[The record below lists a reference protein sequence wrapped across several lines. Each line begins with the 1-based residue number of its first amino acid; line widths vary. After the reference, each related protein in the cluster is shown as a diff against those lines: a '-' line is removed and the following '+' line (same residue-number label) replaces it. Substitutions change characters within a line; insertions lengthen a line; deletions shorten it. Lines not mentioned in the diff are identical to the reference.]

1 VIQKQASWPRKESTA
16 VEHQTT
22 VNTSASIPSWE
33 TLEDF
38 AREGMRQ
45 LLQRVLEE
53 EVDQVLGRSRCQR
66 RSPVDPQPGYR
77 NGFGKPRQLTL
88 SNGTITIQRPRVR
101 GMEQRFVS
109 RILPLFERR
118 TKEVGELLPQLY
130 LHGLAEGD
138 FDLALRGLLGQG
150 APLSA
155 PTIARLKAVWQAEYD
170 LWCQRPLYQLDVVYL
185 WVDGIYV
192 KAGLEKE
199 KAALLTVIAGLRDG
213 RKVVLA
219 VSPGHRESTEAWS
232 AILRDLKQRGVNC
245 PKLVVG
251 DGHLGIWGA
260 LANVFPQAKEQRC
273 WNHRI
278 MNVLDKIGRQQQA
291 QARMLL
297 TRIPAA
303 NSQRE
308 AEQRKR
314 EFQAWCRKRGFE
326 AAAEVLDRDWQ
337 RMLTFYG
344 FPQEHW
350 QHLRTTN
357 IVESPFAVVR
367 LRTTAA
373 KRYKKVAN
381 ATAVIWKTLLVA
393 QQTFERLNAPEL
405 LADVAD
411 GVEYVDG
418 KRKRKSSERKVPA

>member
-1 VIQKQASWPRKESTA
+1 MK
-16 VEHQTT
+16 HQTT
-22 VNTSASIPSWE
+22 ADEPTSIPSWE

-38 AREGMRQ
+38 AREGVRRLVQ
-45 LLQRVLEE
+45 QILEE
-53 EVDQVLGRSRCQR
+53 EVNQLLGRGRCQR
-66 RSPVDPQPGYR
+66 RSPVDAQPGYR
-77 NGFGKPRQLTL
+77 NGYGKPRRLTL
-88 SNGTITIQRPRVR
+88 SHGTITLQRPRVR

-109 RILPLFERR
+109 RLLPLFQRR
-118 TKEVGELLPQLY
+118 TKEVGQLLPQLY

-138 FDLALRGLLGQG
+138 FDLALRGLLGDG
-150 APLSA
+150 APVSA

-170 LWCQRPLYQLDVVYL
+170 SWCLRPLHELEVVYL

-199 KAALLTVIAGLRDG
+199 KAALLTVIAALRDG

-219 VSPGHRESTEAWS
+219 ISPGHRESTETWS
-232 AILRDLKQRGVNC
+232 AILRDLRQRGLNC

-260 LANVFPQAKEQRC
+260 LANIFPEAKEQRC

-278 MNVLDKIGRQQQA
+278 VNILDKLSKKQQA
-291 QARMLL
+291 QARVLL
-297 TRIPAA
+297 TRIPYAKTE
-303 NSQRE
+303 QE
-308 AEQRKR
+308 AEKLKR
-314 EFQAWCRKRGFE
+314 EFQAWCRQRGLE
-326 AAAEVLDRDWQ
+326 EAAEVLDRDWE
-337 RMLTFYG
+337 RLMTFYG

-393 QQTFERLNAPEL
+393 EQSFERLNAPEV

-411 GVEYVDG
+411 GAEYVNG
-418 KRKRKSSERKVPA
+418 KRTKKSNQRKVPA